1 MASRQFHHTTTY
13 LPLRMARQAVVDV
26 PVVEF
31 VQLTLR
37 IETRDALGVRRAL
50 HAALGDAVDI
60 YVMKVDHARGVV
72 TLSLRTTRSGVDSL
86 MLTIMRDLPGAEF
99 GTVQSSISAAT
110 H

>member
-1 MASRQFHHTTTY
+1 
-13 LPLRMARQAVVDV
+13 MARHAVPDAR
-26 PVVEF
+26 VVES

-50 HAALGDAVDI
+50 HAALGDTVDI
-60 YVMKVDHARGVV
+60 YVMKVDHARGSV
-72 TLSLRTTRSGVDSL
+72 TLSLRTTREGVDTL

-99 GTVQSSISAAT
+99 GRVQSSISAAT